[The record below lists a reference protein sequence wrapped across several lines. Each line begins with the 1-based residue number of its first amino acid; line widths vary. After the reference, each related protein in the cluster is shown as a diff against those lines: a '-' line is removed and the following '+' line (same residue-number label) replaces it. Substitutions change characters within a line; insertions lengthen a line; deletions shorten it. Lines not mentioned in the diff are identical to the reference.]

1 MSLCAGAQ
9 TLWVNHTS
17 IGSPYCWDLETMTM
31 KTDAQLKQDIIAE
44 LTWEPSVNA
53 SQIGVEVKNGTVTLA
68 GHVDSY
74 TEKWQAE
81 RAAQRVSGVK
91 GLAVEID
98 VTLPGLSKRTD
109 GDIARSAQ
117 NSLEWTSWLPKD
129 SIKVKAENGW
139 ITLSGEVEWDYQRQ
153 SAKDAVRSLLGVV
166 GVSDEISIKPKAS
179 MTAVK
184 SEIEAALKRRA
195 QTDAQQISVD
205 VRGVDVTLSGS
216 VHSWS
221 ERELAASSA
230 WSTPGVR
237 KVVDNITIAY

>member
-1 MSLCAGAQ
+1 
-9 TLWVNHTS
+9 
-17 IGSPYCWDLETMTM
+17 M

-98 VTLPGLSKRTD
+98 VKLPGLSKRTD
-109 GDIARSAQ
+109 ADIAQSVRH
-117 NSLEWTSWLPKD
+117 SLEWTSWLPKD

-195 QTDAQQISVD
+195 HTDAQQISVD
-205 VRGVDVTLSGS
+205 VRGADVTLSGS

>member
-1 MSLCAGAQ
+1 
-9 TLWVNHTS
+9 
-17 IGSPYCWDLETMTM
+17 M
-31 KTDAQLKQDIIAE
+31 KSDAQLKQDIIAE

-81 RAAQRVSGVK
+81 RAAQRVAGVK

-98 VTLPGLSKRTD
+98 VKLPGLSKRTD

-117 NSLEWTSWLPKD
+117 NILEWTSWLPKD
-129 SIKVKAENGW
+129 SIQVKVENGW

-153 SAKDAVRSLLGVV
+153 SARDAVRSLLGVV
-166 GVSDEISIKPKAS
+166 GVSEEMTVRPKTSQSAI
-179 MTAVK
+179 K

-195 QTDAQQISVD
+195 HTDAEQIKVN
-205 VRGVDVTLSGS
+205 VNGGDVTLSGTA
-216 VHSWS
+216 HSWA
-221 ERELAASSA
+221 ERDLAASSA
-230 WSTPGVR
+230 WSAPGVR
-237 KVVDNITIAY
+237 KVVDNITISY

>member
-1 MSLCAGAQ
+1 
-9 TLWVNHTS
+9 
-17 IGSPYCWDLETMTM
+17 M

-98 VTLPGLSKRTD
+98 VKLPGLSKRTD
-109 GDIARSAQ
+109 ADIARSAQ

-205 VRGVDVTLSGS
+205 VRGADVTLSGS

>member
-1 MSLCAGAQ
+1 
-9 TLWVNHTS
+9 
-17 IGSPYCWDLETMTM
+17 M

-53 SQIGVEVKNGTVTLA
+53 SQTGVEVKNGTVTLA

-98 VTLPGLSKRTD
+98 VKLPGLSKRTD
-109 GDIARSAQ
+109 ADISRSAQ

-139 ITLSGEVEWDYQRQ
+139 ITLSGEAEWDYQRQ

-179 MTAVK
+179 MTTVK

-205 VRGVDVTLSGS
+205 VRGADVTLSGS

>member
-1 MSLCAGAQ
+1 
-9 TLWVNHTS
+9 
-17 IGSPYCWDLETMTM
+17 M

-98 VTLPGLSKRTD
+98 VKLPGLSKRTD
-109 GDIARSAQ
+109 ADIARSAQ

-195 QTDAQQISVD
+195 HTDAQQISVD
-205 VRGVDVTLSGS
+205 VRGADVTLSGS